1 MRYKNKRKA
10 DSRTNAGIAS
20 LVSAASL
27 YNDISK
33 NCFYME
39 SIVGE
44 RTLDTFKTLYR
55 VSGYYKANIA
65 VSANDK
71 AIPVES
77 IVMSSDGIRLLYTFA
92 FR

>member
-1 MRYKNKRKA
+1 MEF
-10 DSRTNAGIAS
+10 IA
-20 LVSAASL
+20 
-27 YNDISK
+27 
-33 NCFYME
+33 
-39 SIVGE
+39 GE

>member
-1 MRYKNKRKA
+1 MRYQNKRKA
-10 DSRTNAGIAS
+10 DGRTNAGIAS

-39 SIVGE
+39 SIAGE
-44 RTLDTFKTLYR
+44 RTLDIFKTLYR
-55 VSGYYKANIA
+55 ASEYYKADTNG
-65 VSANDK
+65 K
-71 AIPVES
+71 AIPAES

>member
-1 MRYKNKRKA
+1 M

-27 YNDISK
+27 YNDILK

-39 SIVGE
+39 SIAGE
-44 RTLDTFKTLYR
+44 RTLDIFKTLYR
-55 VSGYYKANIA
+55 ASEYYKADTNG
-65 VSANDK
+65 K